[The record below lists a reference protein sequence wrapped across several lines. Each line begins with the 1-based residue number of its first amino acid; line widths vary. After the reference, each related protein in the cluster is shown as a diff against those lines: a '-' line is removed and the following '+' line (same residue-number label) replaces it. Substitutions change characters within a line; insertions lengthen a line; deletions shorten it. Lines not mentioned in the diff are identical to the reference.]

1 MLIQHFYGVYILL
14 NSQTFSPNHRKFA
27 VVVTN
32 LGRFVTIFGLILCG
46 RDQIYII
53 GGGVLSVIMLVATIQ
68 KVFLAK
74 GTSTATPSSKK
85 TAERERS
92 PPRNAK
98 RD

>member
-1 MLIQHFYGVYILL
+1 
-14 NSQTFSPNHRKFA
+14 
-27 VVVTN
+27 
-32 LGRFVTIFGLILCG
+32 
-46 RDQIYII
+46 
-53 GGGVLSVIMLVATIQ
+53 VIMLVATIQ